1 MKWILIDTYP
11 HSVQSRVCETAGRPS
26 VFPVIRPP
34 HPAVVGL
41 LLWARRAG
49 DIDRLLLHDRRAA
62 ATASS
67 VALSA
72 DVGS

>member
-1 MKWILIDTYP
+1 MKLP
-11 HSVQSRVCETAGRPS
+11 GVRPS

-49 DIDRLLLHDRRAA
+49 DVDRLLLHDRRAA